1 MPLKRFNPFSLT
13 KEIELKLVTAYLSS
27 INIPVV
33 LSTVGNFV
41 LMLAGILLVPL
52 GVAVYH
58 KNDEVIWGFTYTII
72 IAGVL
77 GGLKK
82 VFLRKKSA
90 EIGVRE
96 AIAIVTFSWIICI
109 FLGAIPYWYSGV
121 CPTYAD
127 AVFETTSGFTT
138 TGASIFTDVEVLPH
152 SILFWRAFTNWL
164 GGMGIIVIFVALLPA
179 IGVSGYQLFSAE
191 VSGPSTDRLRP
202 RIGETAKILMMIYLF
217 FTVILFILLIC
228 GGVPVFDSIC
238 HTFSTVA
245 TGGFSTKNT
254 SIAHFDSL
262 YVEIVIGIFMFIC
275 ACNFS
280 LYYMC
285 FQKEFQKVFKNSELR
300 FFFGLI
306 LIAIL
311 FIAFILYT
319 SQSES
324 FAGGVKDS
332 RYYTLGGVFRY
343 AIFQVLTV
351 ISATGYSTADFDLW
365 PNACRF
371 LLVLLMFIGACAGST
386 GGAIK
391 CVRIVLLLK
400 SSMREFGKIVRPRM
414 IKHVKLNG
422 KSVSEEIIM
431 ESSVFF
437 VVYLGF
443 FGISTLA
450 LIALDTDIITAFS
463 AVAAC
468 MSNFGPGLAQVG
480 PMSNYGDITYAG
492 KWILSFCMLLGRL
505 EIYSL
510 ILLFLPIMWKR

>member
-1 MPLKRFNPFSLT
+1 M
-13 KEIELKLVTAYLSS
+13 
-27 INIPVV
+27 NIPVV

-52 GVAVYH
+52 GVAIYH
-58 KNDEVIWGFTYTII
+58 KNGEVIWGFAYTII
-72 IAGVL
+72 IAGIL

-82 VFLRKKSA
+82 AFLRKESA

-96 AIAIVTFSWIICI
+96 ALATVTFSWIICI
-109 FLGAIPYWYSGV
+109 FLGAIPFWYSGV
-121 CPTYAD
+121 CTTYGD
-127 AVFETTSGFTT
+127 AIFETTSGFTT
-138 TGASIFTDVEVLPH
+138 TGASIFKDVEVLPY

-164 GGMGIIVIFVALLPA
+164 GGMGIVVIFVALLPA
-179 IGVSGYQLFSAE
+179 MGVSGYQLFSAE

-202 RIGETAKILMMIYLF
+202 RIGETAKLLLLIYLAI
-217 FTVILFILLIC
+217 TITLLVLLIC
-228 GGVPVFDSIC
+228 GGMPVFDAFC
-238 HTFSTVA
+238 HTFSTVS

-254 SIAHFDSL
+254 SIAYFNSL
-262 YVEIVIGIFMFIC
+262 YVEIIVSIFMFIC

-285 FQKEFQKVFKNSELR
+285 YQKEFPKVFKNSEVR
-300 FFFGLI
+300 FFIGLI
-306 LIAIL
+306 LTAIL
-311 FIAFILYT
+311 FSVFILYT
-319 SQSES
+319 SQPEAFS
-324 FAGGVKDS
+324 GGAKDS
-332 RYYTLGGVFRY
+332 RYYNLGSTFRY
-343 AIFQVLTV
+343 AIFQILTV
-351 ISATGYSTADFDLW
+351 TTATGYSTTDFDLW

-371 LLVLLMFIGACAGST
+371 LLVLLLFIGACAGST

-400 SSMREFGKIVRPRM
+400 SSMREFGKIIRPRM

-437 VVYLGF
+437 VIYLGF
-443 FGISTLA
+443 FGLATLA
-450 LIALDTDIITAFS
+450 LVALNTDIITAFS

-468 MSNFGPGLAQVG
+468 MANFGPGLGQVG
-480 PMSNYGDITYAG
+480 PMSNYSDISYTG